1 MRGITKVSNAKIV
14 KRVKSQSEKPLK
26 NVYKT
31 LYGKQ
36 DIKIISDKKLNSF
49 KWRFVPL
56 KDK

>member
-1 MRGITKVSNAKIV
+1 VRGITKVSKAKIV
-14 KRVKSQSEKPLK
+14 KRVKSETEKPLK

-36 DIKIISDKKLNSF
+36 DIKIISDKRLNSF

>member
-1 MRGITKVSNAKIV
+1 MSKAKVV
-14 KRVKSQSEKPLK
+14 KRVKNESENPLK